1 MGTRVWAD
9 WVPGTDITELA
20 LPSTMRTNF
29 PDPEDIL
36 NFTLTIEPD
45 EGLWCHFFLCGY
57 RAE

>member
-1 MGTRVWAD
+1 MAGMRVWAD

-45 EGLWCHFFLCGY
+45 EGL
-57 RAE
+57 